1 MKRDL
6 RRAPDH
12 GELAFSSD
20 LLVCEMSVEIINA
33 LDRRAVHCHDDV
45 AFEYTRFFG
54 RAVFFHRQDQHAAC
68 CRQAQMARERA
79 GDRDKHGRLLCEG
92 WGNLSNSCLTEKC
105 VSTSVH

>member
-45 AFEYTRFFG
+45 AFEYTRFSAGLSFSTDKTSTPLVVAKL
-54 RAVFFHRQDQHAAC
+54 RWRES
-68 CRQAQMARERA
+68 AR
-79 GDRDKHGRLLCEG
+79 GIG
-92 WGNLSNSCLTEKC
+92 T
-105 VSTSVH
+105 STGGCFVKGGEAFPNPA